1 MRILIA
7 DDQKHARQSLRAL
20 VAATHPDAEI
30 LEAATGSEAVA
41 LAGETRPALVILDVR
56 MPELGGIEAAR
67 QIRSRWPEIRILVL
81 TVDAACC
88 GDALAAGADAFVA
101 KWEPPDR
108 LMSALS
114 SLL

>member
-7 DDQKHARQSLRAL
+7 DDQRHARQSLKAL
-20 VAATHPDAEI
+20 VAVTHPEAEI

-41 LAGETRPALVILDVR
+41 LAGETRPGLVVLDVH
-56 MPELGGIEAAR
+56 MPELDGIEAAR
-67 QIRSRWPEIRILVL
+67 EIRSRWPEIRILVL

-88 GDALAAGADAFVA
+88 RDALAAGADAFVV

-108 LMSALS
+108 LMSVLS